1 MIAIDKVKAQRS
13 LPGQRLALP
22 PVLHGELGAVVP
34 AVEAVVPPQ
43 GDQVIAVE
51 IKINAQLIT
60 FIKYCYSYLVKRGRT
75 LEGRSGLLLCCRRMM
90 VRFGPMAFTVER
102 ENKVQW
108 CSKE

>member
-1 MIAIDKVKAQRS
+1 MQNRAHGVSTVTDTVQPQRS

-22 PVLHGELGAVVP
+22 PVLDGELGAVVP

-60 FIKYCYSYLVKRGRT
+60 FISIVT
-75 LEGRSGLLLCCRRMM
+75 L
-90 VRFGPMAFTVER
+90 T
-102 ENKVQW
+102 W
-108 CSKE
+108 

>member
-43 GDQVIAVE
+43 GDQVIASK
-51 IKINAQLIT
+51 IKIKCTINDI
-60 FIKYCYSYLVKRGRT
+60 
-75 LEGRSGLLLCCRRMM
+75 
-90 VRFGPMAFTVER
+90 
-102 ENKVQW
+102 N
-108 CSKE
+108 